1 MATTQPKTPHAM
13 PDTLEARYAEVQAR
27 IADAAA
33 RARRKPSDILLCA
46 VTKTADPEQIK
57 GLLQLGHRDF
67 AENRV
72 QQLIQHASIVEEYL
86 NRQKLIPS
94 GKKLAA
100 DVNDTLFAA
109 GSSNSKRVELKPV
122 ASLPGAKEGVRW
134 HMIGHLQRNK
144 AKKVTEFVRLIHS
157 VDSLRIAEELQ
168 HIALKK
174 DHVIEVLI
182 QVNCSGEEQKF
193 GCPLPAAIPLA
204 EQIQSMINV
213 RVRGL
218 MTMAPLSE
226 HPEDSRPHFAR
237 CRELFEEMQTLGF
250 GEPGSPFNILSM
262 GMSGDYE
269 VAISEGANI
278 VRVGSAIFGA
288 AKTGPEQ
295 AELPEPDE
303 E

>member
-1 MATTQPKTPHAM
+1 MATTTQKNM
-13 PDTLEARYAEVQAR
+13 PDTLEARYAEVLAR
-27 IADAAA
+27 VADAASK
-33 RARRKPSDILLCA
+33 ARRRPSDILLCA

-86 NRQKLIPS
+86 ARQKLTPS
-94 GKKLAA
+94 ARKVGTG
-100 DVNDTLFAA
+100 DPNDTLFAA
-109 GSSNSKRVELKPV
+109 SGNSKRIELKPV

-174 DHVIEVLI
+174 DHVIECLI

-193 GCPLPAAIPLA
+193 GCPLPAVIPLA

-218 MTMAPLSE
+218 MTMAPYSDN
-226 HPEDSRPHFAR
+226 PEDSRPHFNR
-237 CRELFEEMQTLGF
+237 CRELFEEMQTHGF

-295 AELPEPDE
+295 AEMPEPDE

>member
-1 MATTQPKTPHAM
+1 MPSAKSPVPTS

-27 IADAAA
+27 VADAAA
-33 RARRKPSDILLCA
+33 KSRRKPSDILLCA

-86 NRQKLIPS
+86 ARQKLIPS
-94 GKKLAA
+94 GKKLSA
-100 DVNDTLFAA
+100 DPNDTLFAA
-109 GSSNSKRVELKPV
+109 SGNSKRVELKPV
-122 ASLPGAKEGVRW
+122 SSLPGANAGVRW

-182 QVNCSGEEQKF
+182 QVNCMGEEQKF
-193 GCPLPAAIPLA
+193 GCPLPAVIPLA

-218 MTMAPLSE
+218 MTMAPYSDT
-226 HPEDSRPHFAR
+226 PEDSRVCFTR
-237 CRELFEEMQTLGF
+237 CRELYEEMCTLGF
-250 GEPGSPFNILSM
+250 GERESPFNILSM

-278 VRVGSAIFGA
+278 VRVGTAIFGA

>member
-1 MATTQPKTPHAM
+1 MAKNTM
-13 PDTLEARYAEVQAR
+13 PDTLEARYNEVCDR
-27 IADAAA
+27 IAEAASK
-33 RARRKPSDILLCA
+33 ARRKPSDIILCA
-46 VTKTADPEQIK
+46 VTKTADPEQIRT
-57 GLLQLGHRDF
+57 LLRLGHRDF

-72 QQLIQHASIVEEYL
+72 QQLIQHAAIVEEFL
-86 NRQKLIPS
+86 NRQKIVPS
-94 GKKLAA
+94 GKKLAS
-100 DVNDTLFAA
+100 DINDTLF
-109 GSSNSKRVELKPV
+109 GTGKRVELKPV
-122 ASLPGAKEGVRW
+122 PSLPGAKDGVRW

-144 AKKVTEFVRLIHS
+144 ARKVTDFVRLIHS

-168 HIALKK
+168 AIALKK
-174 DHVIEVLI
+174 DHVIEVLL
-182 QVNCSGEEQKF
+182 QVNVAGEEQKF

-218 MTMAPLSE
+218 MAMAPYSE
-226 HPEDSRPHFAR
+226 NPEDSRPHFAR
-237 CRELFEEMQTLGF
+237 LRELFEEMQSMGF

-262 GMSGDYE
+262 GMSNDYE

-278 VRVGSAIFGA
+278 VRVGTAIFGE

-295 AELPEPDE
+295 PELPEPDE